1 MKKLTF
7 TIGWADRSSAVV
19 RLEIQHVERRNDP
32 RPKKRG
38 HRKPREGSPPDIADT
53 LAQANH
59 TNGKHQKAVEDL
71 KRFYSRRPLE

>member
-1 MKKLTF
+1 MKKLMF
-7 TIGWADRSSAVV
+7 KVEWADRSSAVV
-19 RLEIQHVERRNDP
+19 HIEIEQTERRSRS

-38 HRKPREGSPPDIADT
+38 RRKRRDGSPPDIADT

>member
-19 RLEIQHVERRNDP
+19 HIKIEQTEPRNGP
-32 RPKKRG
+32 RPKKRAR
-38 HRKPREGSPPDIADT
+38 RKRREGSLPGIADT

-71 KRFYSRRPLE
+71 KEFYSRRPLE